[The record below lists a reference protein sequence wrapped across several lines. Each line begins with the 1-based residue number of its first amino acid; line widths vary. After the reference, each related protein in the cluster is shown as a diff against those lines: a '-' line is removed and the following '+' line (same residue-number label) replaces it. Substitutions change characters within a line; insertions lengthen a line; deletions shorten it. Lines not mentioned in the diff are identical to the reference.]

1 MIPHPH
7 LHRRMHWGKCPSQS
21 RWRLC
26 GIFRRRRGGELDFV
40 FVSFNLLFICHT
52 GGIFG
57 GKGGGGVWGTGM
69 GVEKGREELTIDL
82 KPRIRIPHDALTRPG
97 QCFFASLL
105 CSSAVDFCRAGPDVD
120 MCKAQFLVLA
130 LSNESRLAA
139 LLKEAG
145 ERGRE

>member
-26 GIFRRRRGGELDFV
+26 GICRRRRGGELDFI
-40 FVSFNLLFICHT
+40 FFSFSLLFISHT
-52 GGIFG
+52 GGFVL
-57 GKGGGGVWGTGM
+57 GGVWGTGK
-69 GVEKGREELTIDL
+69 GIEKGREELTIDL
-82 KPRIRIPHDALTRPG
+82 KPRIRIPHDALTRPS

-130 LSNESRLAA
+130 LSNERRLAA

-145 ERGRE
+145 ERGGE